1 MLARFRTTTTRA
13 VTFDASRPLRAVLGR
28 PCCVAAARAFHNA
41 IAEFTRLGP
50 NGTLVTNEVS
60 IRVGDSGEAYVCI
73 PTEVGYALQAGSCL
87 VHDSSALPK
96 RPDRLTLSYFHDT
109 QHFALGNRYTVIC
122 LGVATYILIVRL
134 ITWLP
139 PPSRP
144 SAPPPPDYC
153 KYKSS
158 NLVPLRCDAYN
169 RPGRNPGWYLT

>member
-109 QHFALGNRYTVIC
+109 QHFALSNHHTVLC
-122 LGVATYILIVRL
+122 LDVAADILITRL

-139 PPSRP
+139 PPSCASTASSPVYR
-144 SAPPPPDYC
+144 
-153 KYKSS
+153 KYKPS
-158 NLVPLRCDAYN
+158 NLISI
-169 RPGRNPGWYLT
+169 